1 MKNMTIHTFRKSEV
15 EGLDFR
21 RFEGTFGDWPNLPSS
36 LIRDKLGSLT
46 LRVDGYHDTPEEL
59 YHIPEVRRFY
69 RELHCRWPWWLYF
82 LQVSN
87 EGMAIPYLC
96 LLEQID
102 AVRVD
107 GIPGTGAC
115 FKPAQLLE
123 ILRNDFPR
131 MNQLFERAGI
141 PDSENERRTDAI
153 IKLFCGSTL
162 AKDDSQ

>member
-1 MKNMTIHTFRKSEV
+1 MTIHIFKITEV

-21 RFEGTFGDWPNLPSS
+21 RFERKFGDWPNLPSG
-36 LIRDKLGSLT
+36 LVRDKLGSLVW
-46 LRVDGYHDTPEEL
+46 RIDGYNNAPEEL

-69 RELHCRWPWWLYF
+69 RELHRRWPWWLYF
-82 LQVSN
+82 LQVSK

-107 GIPGTGAC
+107 GIPGTGAS
-115 FKPAQLLE
+115 FEPAQLLE

-141 PDSENERRTDAI
+141 PDIENDRRTDAI
-153 IKLFCGSTL
+153 IKLFCGSTRMED
-162 AKDDSQ
+162 KCQ